1 MKMNIGIIGADS
13 FHVSAFVTLLFEDQ
27 SFRSQFESISIYID
41 KTSDMKLS
49 VDRQSMIIEKLSSYD
64 INWVNNIESLL
75 DSDAY
80 MILSVD
86 ANTHLPHFKSL
97 MDQGKP
103 IFIDKPLTYNIEEAQ
118 EIEQL
123 MLESK
128 TEVFS
133 SSALRF
139 SPFLEKAKK
148 ASEVCFDLIE
158 LSGPLLFQ
166 EEIEGY
172 YWYGIH
178 MLDMLG
184 IFGNEFKIHSIH
196 RDEFKESIEGS
207 VDGKLFNMVGHLNGE
222 YEFKARIGKDVFSQN
237 QDEKDFY
244 YYLLNEIMCFF
255 HSNKAPISIN
265 KTLTTLCL
273 IEEINVLRKDF

>member
-1 MKMNIGIIGADS
+1 MVRDSQAMKMNIGIIGADS

-184 IFGNEFKIHSIH
+184 IFGNEFKIHSI
-196 RDEFKESIEGS
+196 
-207 VDGKLFNMVGHLNGE
+207 
-222 YEFKARIGKDVFSQN
+222 Q
-237 QDEKDFY
+237 
-244 YYLLNEIMCFF
+244 
-255 HSNKAPISIN
+255 
-265 KTLTTLCL
+265 
-273 IEEINVLRKDF
+273 